1 MVIKMGRKPEPLEE
15 KPIRIQVYIPFKL
28 AAEMDE
34 ARNGLSWSQFFMRLY
49 DLVKQHGLI
58 DAISEG

>member
-1 MVIKMGRKPEPLEE
+1 MGRKLEPLEE

-28 AAEMDE
+28 AAEMDK
-34 ARNGLSWSQFFMRLY
+34 ARNGLSWSQFVMKLY
-49 DLVKQHGLI
+49 DLAKQNGLL